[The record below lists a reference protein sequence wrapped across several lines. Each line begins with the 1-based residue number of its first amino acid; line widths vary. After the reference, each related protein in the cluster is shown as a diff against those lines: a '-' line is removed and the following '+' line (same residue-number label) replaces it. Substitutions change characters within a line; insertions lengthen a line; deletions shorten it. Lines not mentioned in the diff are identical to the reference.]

1 MLILKHAARKMLL
14 QNVSLP
20 SFNRTK
26 SKGEQN
32 HLYPPLLNML
42 LYPPLLNVLVF
53 ISATVEH
60 VTVSATVECVTVSAT
75 GMC

>member
-1 MLILKHAARKMLL
+1 MSR
-14 QNVSLP
+14 LP

-32 HLYPPLLNML
+32 YLYPPLLNML

-53 ISATVEH
+53 IST
-60 VTVSATVECVTVSAT
+60 TIECVSIYIHH
-75 GMC
+75 C